1 MDMKFAWQGFGIL
14 LLICPA
20 FAADVRVAELIVAK
34 VNNEIITTSELARTE
49 RAIDADLAR
58 SGVKGPELEKV
69 RQERMKNVLRDRI
82 DELLLAQKGK
92 ELNIEVESE
101 VTKELAKIQ
110 SQNKIADQDKFQD
123 WIRQQAGMPFED
135 FKGEM
140 RNNFLTRRVIGQ
152 EVSSKIII
160 PRAEA
165 RDYYD
170 KHKDEFV
177 REERVF
183 LSEILIS
190 TKGKSATELAAAEK
204 KAKDVVSRARKGERF
219 GDLAR
224 DNSDSDSSKNQGQL
238 GSFKRSDLNTE
249 IAKVVFANEKGYITD
264 PIRVQN
270 GFIILRVDARHEA
283 GLAAFEEVEGEAMEK
298 LYAPLFQP
306 AMRSYLTKLRQ
317 EAFLEI
323 REGYVDSGAAAGK
336 DTRWQDPAQLKPQTV
351 SKSEVA
357 SDAARP
363 RRLKF
368 MHIIPLP
375 GTSTGEGPKSVSK

>member
-1 MDMKFAWQGFGIL
+1 MDMKFAWQGFGIF
-14 LLICPA
+14 LLICPT
-20 FAADVRVAELIVAK
+20 FAADVRVAELIGAK

-177 REERVF
+177 R
-183 LSEILIS
+183 
-190 TKGKSATELAAAEK
+190 
-204 KAKDVVSRARKGERF
+204 
-219 GDLAR
+219 
-224 DNSDSDSSKNQGQL
+224 
-238 GSFKRSDLNTE
+238 
-249 IAKVVFANEKGYITD
+249 
-264 PIRVQN
+264 
-270 GFIILRVDARHEA
+270 
-283 GLAAFEEVEGEAMEK
+283 
-298 LYAPLFQP
+298 
-306 AMRSYLTKLRQ
+306 
-317 EAFLEI
+317 
-323 REGYVDSGAAAGK
+323 
-336 DTRWQDPAQLKPQTV
+336 
-351 SKSEVA
+351 
-357 SDAARP
+357 
-363 RRLKF
+363 
-368 MHIIPLP
+368 
-375 GTSTGEGPKSVSK
+375 